1 MSASKRAYDTFF
13 FVFVAVSL
21 LSVLLRFWDLEV
33 KPLHHDEGV
42 NGFFLDKLLERNF
55 YRYDPDNYHGPL
67 IYYLGLLSVK
77 LLGRSIFALRFFPA
91 LLGALT
97 VVLLWQLKERLGKF
111 PAAGAAAILAAS
123 PAFVYYSREFIHE
136 IHLVFFTLLFFL
148 CAERFSRTRR
158 RSMILLASLSLAL
171 CFTTKETA
179 LLHTIVMLAAF
190 AIATGTGADSGRPGA
205 TGIIGIIRRLVHEP
219 ARVLLSIP
227 RGYPLAFAASVI
239 LFWAVIV
246 VFFSS
251 FFTNFKGI
259 ADFFT
264 AFTAWTRT
272 GVEIGG
278 HTKPA
283 SYFIALLWR
292 FEPLAL
298 MLGAL
303 GLAGA
308 VHSRDTFERF
318 VSFWAL
324 LTFALYSVIPYKTPW
339 LTMNIMAPLVVC
351 AGCFM
356 GRVQRALRARRAAA
370 AVCGAAFAGAILWSA
385 ALAWDIALVRY
396 DDDTQPIVYVHTFRE
411 IDDLMARIGDVAR
424 RIKGDETCIYVF
436 ADNQWPL
443 SWYLHYFNSAFPDDI
458 TQEKVDRADIIV
470 ASIDQ
475 EEEIEELGKGR
486 FVAERHNLRPQVS
499 LTLFVP
505 REHAGTLRR
514 SGSQMEAFLP
524 LDTRASLAR
533 GLVTSYFKGQQLLPP
548 AYRVEVEKVVE
559 FEYDDESSRDFQP
572 PASIRWDGYLKVP
585 ETGEYSF
592 FLRSDDGSRLYVDDV
607 LLIDNWGEHAAATRA
622 ASATLAGG
630 YHRIRVEYF
639 DCGGGAV
646 IRLEWQPPDRDRE
659 LLTPM
664 FLYHPEDATPQ

>member
-1 MSASKRAYDTFF
+1 MSTHKSAYDTFF

-42 NGFFLDKLLERNF
+42 NGFFLDKLVERNF
-55 YRYDPDNYHGPL
+55 YRYSPENYHGPL
-67 IYYLGLLSVK
+67 IYYLALVSVK
-77 LLGRSIFALRFFPA
+77 LFGRSIFALRFFPA
-91 LLGALT
+91 LLGTLT
-97 VVLLWQLKERLGKF
+97 VVLLWQLKDRLGKF

-123 PAFVYYSREFIHE
+123 PTFVYYSREFIHE
-136 IHLVFFTLLFFL
+136 IHIVFFTLLFFL

-158 RSMILLASLSLAL
+158 GSMLVLASLSLAL

-179 LLHTIVMLAAF
+179 LLHTIVMLVAF
-190 AIATGTGADSGRPGA
+190 MIATGTGAGRGRSGPVGVARQ
-205 TGIIGIIRRLVHEP
+205 LVAGP
-219 ARVLLSIP
+219 TRVLLSTVG
-227 RGYPLAFAASVI
+227 RHPLAFAASVV
-239 LFWAVIV
+239 LFWATIV

-259 ADFFT
+259 VDFFA

-278 HTKPA
+278 HAKPVF
-283 SYFIALLWR
+283 YFIPVLWR
-292 FEPLAL
+292 MEPLAL

-308 VHSRDTFERF
+308 LHSRDTFERF
-318 VSFWAL
+318 VSIWAL

-339 LTMNIMAPLVVC
+339 LTMNIMTPLVVC
-351 AGCFM
+351 LGCFI
-356 GRVQRALRARRAAA
+356 GRVQRALRGRPLAA
-370 AVCGAAFAGAILWSA
+370 AVCVAAFGGATWWSA

-396 DDDTQPIVYVHTFRE
+396 DDNTEPIVYVHTFRE
-411 IDDLMARIGDVAR
+411 IDDLMARIEEVAS
-424 RIKGDETCIYVF
+424 RIKGRETRISVF
-436 ADNQWPL
+436 SDRQWPL
-443 SWYLHYFNSAFPDDI
+443 SWYLHHFNSAYPDDV
-458 TQEKVDRADIIV
+458 TAEKVDRADIIV

-475 EEEIEELGKGR
+475 EDEIEELSNGR
-486 FVAERHNLRPQVS
+486 FVGERYNLRPQVS

-505 REHAGTLRR
+505 REHAGPLRQSSR
-514 SGSQMEAFLP
+514 RTEAFLP
-524 LDTRASLAR
+524 LGTPVALAR
-533 GLVTSYFKGQQLLPP
+533 GLVASYFKGRQLLPP
-548 AYRVEVEKVVE
+548 AYRVEVQKVVE
-559 FEYDDESSRDFQP
+559 FEYDDKSGKDFTP

-585 ETGEYSF
+585 KTGEYSF
-592 FLRSDDGSRLYVDDV
+592 FLTSDDGSRLWIDDV
-607 LLIDNWGEHAAATRA
+607 LLIDNWGEHAADTKA

-646 IRLEWQPPDRDRE
+646 IRLEWQPPDRDTE
-659 LLTPM
+659 LLTPI
-664 FLYHPEDATPQ
+664 FLYHPEDAAPE